1 MSTQYKDSNYSY
13 EVYDDGYE
21 IFSDGVK
28 IIKQREPYGKPID
41 RTKSYEENAIL
52 HIESLLAPKPIDS
65 QEIMRADLDYV
76 AIMEDLTLPSQEIE
90 EEGE

>member
-1 MSTQYKDSNYSY
+1 MSVQYKDTNYSY

-21 IFSDGVK
+21 IFGDGVK

-52 HIESLLAPKPIDS
+52 HIESLLTPKPVDN

-76 AIMEDLTLPSQEIE
+76 ALMNDLVLPSQE